1 VGKSGELWIFL
12 FHNNFFVRLSN
23 KNKNIKTDMFRG
35 TSAITLD
42 SKNRITIPT
51 KYREELFADCQ
62 GKMVCTVD
70 IQQSCLLL
78 YPLAEWEEI
87 ELSLANLSSTNP
99 QERLFKQIILGN
111 ASDCEMDK
119 SGRLLI
125 NGPLRAHANLE
136 KNIMLVGQLNK
147 FEIWQESAWQEQMQQ
162 GISKIQSGEI
172 ELTERLLDLA
182 L

>member
-1 VGKSGELWIFL
+1 VDLLVPLKPSCLLISQSKSE
-12 FHNNFFVRLSN
+12 
-23 KNKNIKTDMFRG
+23 TPADMFRG

-62 GKMVCTVD
+62 GKMICTVD
-70 IQQSCLLL
+70 IQQACLLL
-78 YPLAEWEEI
+78 YPLPEWEEI
-87 ELSLANLSSTNP
+87 ELSLAGLSSTHP

-111 ASDCEMDK
+111 ASDCDMDK
-119 SGRLLI
+119 NGRLLI
-125 NGPLRAHANLE
+125 NGPLRNHANLE

-147 FEIWQESAWQEQMQQ
+147 FEIWHESAWQTQMQQ
-162 GISKIQSGEI
+162 GISQIQSGEI
-172 ELTERLLDLA
+172 ELTERLLDLS

>member
-1 VGKSGELWIFL
+1 
-12 FHNNFFVRLSN
+12 
-23 KNKNIKTDMFRG
+23 
-35 TSAITLD
+35 
-42 SKNRITIPT
+42 
-51 KYREELFADCQ
+51 
-62 GKMVCTVD
+62 
-70 IQQSCLLL
+70 LLL

>member
-1 VGKSGELWIFL
+1 
-12 FHNNFFVRLSN
+12 
-23 KNKNIKTDMFRG
+23 MFRG
-35 TSAITLD
+35 SSAITLD

-51 KYREELFADCQ
+51 KYRDELFADCQ

-70 IQQSCLLL
+70 IQQACLLL

-87 ELSLANLSSTNP
+87 ELSLASLSSTNR

-119 SGRLLI
+119 NGRLLI
-125 NGPLRAHANLE
+125 NGPLRQHANLD

-147 FEIWQESAWQEQMQQ
+147 FEIWHDTAWKTLMQQ
-162 GISKIQSGEI
+162 GISKIQTGEI
-172 ELTERLLDLA
+172 ELTERLLDLS